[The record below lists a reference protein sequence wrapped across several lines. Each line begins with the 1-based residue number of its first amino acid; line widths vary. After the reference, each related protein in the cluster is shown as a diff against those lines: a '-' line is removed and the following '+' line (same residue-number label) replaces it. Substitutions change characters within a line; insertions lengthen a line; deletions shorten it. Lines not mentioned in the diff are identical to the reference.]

1 MKSVT
6 VPNAVRAA
14 WVSQLPGPDWEAGG
28 TCLPVPVGGRSEM
41 GCPRRAELPRDRDSA
56 GQTSLTEG
64 TTAPWLRAAANS
76 LEKATGDTCPPKAA
90 EALFSSYL

>member
-14 WVSQLPGPDWEAGG
+14 WVSRLPGPDWEAGG

-64 TTAPWLRAAANS
+64 TVSNRPVASRCGELP
-76 LEKATGDTCPPKAA
+76 
-90 EALFSSYL
+90 